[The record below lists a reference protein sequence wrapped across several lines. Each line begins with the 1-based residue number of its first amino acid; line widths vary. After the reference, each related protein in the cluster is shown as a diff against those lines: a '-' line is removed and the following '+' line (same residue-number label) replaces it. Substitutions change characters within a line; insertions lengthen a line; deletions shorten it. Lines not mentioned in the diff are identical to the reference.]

1 MTSLDPSTRP
11 DPPADS
17 GPPAR
22 SDRPDHRAVLRRARA
37 IADLFDRRFRVPGT
51 GWRFGLDP
59 IIGLL
64 PVAGDT
70 LTALVSLYVVFE
82 AVRLRL
88 GAGVVLRMLGN
99 VVIDWLLGLVPLVDV
114 VLDTAFK
121 ANVRNARLLEDALR
135 ERGGD

>member
-1 MTSLDPSTRP
+1 M
-11 DPPADS
+11 
-17 GPPAR
+17 
-22 SDRPDHRAVLRRARA
+22 
-37 IADLFDRRFRVPGT
+37 PGT